1 MDRVFDK
8 AFSRALAGHE
18 TVHGEAH
25 RQKKRAKVEAE
36 DEESQLRGKSNPMQV
51 EDAIQRILLAD
62 KDKDYFRSA
71 GSQSYRRVCVML
83 AFPPYYP
90 FPMKSCGPRGCVVS

>member
-1 MDRVFDK
+1 MCNGRLVLLVPLCEMDRVFDK

-25 RQKKRAKVEAE
+25 RQQKRPKLEAVDE
-36 DEESQLRGKSNPMQV
+36 DSQLRGKAAPMKV

-71 GSQSYRRVCVML
+71 EANALV
-83 AFPPYYP
+83 
-90 FPMKSCGPRGCVVS
+90 SCC